1 MDREVVDKR
10 WNRRK
15 EKEEEEEKKK
25 NDDINRQ
32 TRGNRS
38 AGSRRPIMML
48 TPPRCGKA
56 GSSDSPWII

>member
-15 EKEEEEEKKK
+15 EKKEEEEKKK

-38 AGSRRPIMML
+38 AGSRRPIMMP